1 MIYESLY
8 HIYVN
13 DKCVKHNLQE
23 SEFRKEIQFIRAFL
37 ELTDLD
43 NDAIVDYVR
52 CDPPQ
57 ESLVDG
63 SY

>member
-1 MIYESLY
+1 MTTDPLY

-13 DKCVKHNLQE
+13 DKCVQHNLQE
-23 SEFRKEIQFIRAFL
+23 RDFLKEIQYIRAFL

-43 NDAIVDYVR
+43 KSAIVDYVR

-57 ESLVDG
+57 LSLVDG